1 MILKKMID
9 ICKKEKYI
17 RVFEDA
23 ESGAKWLSG
32 ESIAGAMETEVEL
45 GAEEILY
52 FMDIPETAAE
62 SMNVINEPAPLTLP
76 SITSYDSPLERL
88 QYSLNCKGTTLQ
100 PFVSEKGVL
109 FADMSRLSVFSDVDN
124 KKYYLSKWNNT
135 YCILIYS
142 GVWMAGLV
150 MTVIINVPEM
160 IYFSDKLNET
170 VKQAK
175 RNKFCCAGAE
185 KIDLLDG
192 LEE

>member
-9 ICKKEKYI
+9 ICKKEKCI
-17 RVFEDA
+17 RVFEDSN
-23 ESGAKWLSG
+23 SGARWISG
-32 ESIAGAMETEVEL
+32 ESIAGAMETEAEL
-45 GAEEILY
+45 GADEILY
-52 FMDIPETAAE
+52 FMDLPETAAE

-76 SITSYDSPLERL
+76 SVTSYDPPLERL
-88 QYSLNCKGTTLQ
+88 QYSLNCRGTVLQ

-109 FADMSRLSVFSDVDN
+109 FADMARLSVFSDVDN
-124 KKYYLSKWNNT
+124 KKYYLSKWNNS

-150 MTVIINVPEM
+150 MPVIINVPEM

-175 RNKFCCAGAE
+175 RNKFCCAGTE